1 METVKQFVTIRGVS
15 YLVTEH
21 SGYLKAHLNGY
32 FGWTSVWAASEEA
45 LLRRVQQVRTGGQ

>member
-1 METVKQFVTIRGVS
+1 METMKQFVVIRDVS

-32 FGWTSVWAASEEA
+32 FGWTAVWAASEES
-45 LLRRVQQVRTGGQ
+45 LIRRIQQVKTGGQ